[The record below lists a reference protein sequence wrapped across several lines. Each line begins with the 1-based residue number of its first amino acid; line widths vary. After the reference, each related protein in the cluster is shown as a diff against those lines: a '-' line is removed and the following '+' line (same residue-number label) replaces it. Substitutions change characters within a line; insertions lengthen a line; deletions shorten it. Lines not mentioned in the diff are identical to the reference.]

1 MAARSNAEFIRLMLK
16 SLVRLVRLL
25 IISRISLGINKASFL
40 WQVTLTCPSTWFRGW
55 RSSQGWSSTFSR
67 ASVSRA
73 RRNVQARTSHFDP
86 SWAGQFFSG
95 FNFHWIKQRWSLST
109 MVSNSHFRYTS
120 SRLNTEVKLH
130 LAKTARAWEN
140 VCDLLVLLVLVW
152 RSVLLR
158 REWAV
163 VNLGHPLVKVC
174 NAGVC
179 LRY

>member
-1 MAARSNAEFIRLMLK
+1 
-16 SLVRLVRLL
+16 
-25 IISRISLGINKASFL
+25 
-40 WQVTLTCPSTWFRGW
+40 
-55 RSSQGWSSTFSR
+55 
-67 ASVSRA
+67 
-73 RRNVQARTSHFDP
+73 
-86 SWAGQFFSG
+86 
-95 FNFHWIKQRWSLST
+95 
-109 MVSNSHFRYTS
+109 MVSKSH
-120 SRLNTEVKLH
+120 LNTEVKLH
-130 LAKTARAWEN
+130 LAVTVLAWEN